1 MREVNAIH
9 AAESRALNAHLA
21 RTDRFSELDEMS
33 YADLQSLED
42 DLSEGSQWSLLD
54 DVKAELAER
63 KSDAE
68 EALAKLF
75 FEQCKVGG
83 MLPMVVGGRLGS
95 WLATAYLTESFGATQ
110 WGSMAADVLTGF
122 IDRERLLR
130 AMAIEYAEQQAESLL
145 RAGYEVA
152 Q

>member
-1 MREVNAIH
+1 MQVAHIED
-9 AAESRALNAHLA
+9 RALNAHLA
-21 RTDRFSELDEMS
+21 REDRFAELDEMS
-33 YADLQSLED
+33 FTELQSLED
-42 DLSEGSQWSLLD
+42 DLSEGSNWSLHD

-75 FEQCKVGG
+75 VEQCRVGG
-83 MLPMVVGGRLGS
+83 MLPMVVGGKLGS
-95 WLATAYLTESFGATQ
+95 WLATAYLAESFGATQ

-130 AMAIEYAEQQAESLL
+130 AMAIEYAEQQCLDLL
-145 RAGYEVA
+145 KAGYEVA

>member
-1 MREVNAIH
+1 MQVAY
-9 AAESRALNAHLA
+9 ESRTEAAHHA
-21 RTDRFSELDEMS
+21 RTDRFAELDELS
-33 YADLQSLED
+33 FTELQSLED

-75 FEQCKVGG
+75 VEQCKVGG
-83 MLPMVVGGRLGS
+83 MLPMVVDGKLGN
-95 WLATAYLTESFGATQ
+95 WLATVYLTESFGDAK
-110 WGSMAADVLTGF
+110 WGSMVADVLTGF

>member
-1 MREVNAIH
+1 MQVAQFED
-9 AAESRALNAHLA
+9 RALNAHLA
-21 RTDRFSELDEMS
+21 REDRFADLDELS
-33 YADLQSLED
+33 YTELQSLED

-54 DVKAELAER
+54 DVRAELAER

-75 FEQCKVGG
+75 VAACMSCGNV
-83 MLPMVVGGRLGS
+83 PMVVGGKLGS
-95 WLATAYLTESFGATQ
+95 WSATAYLTESFGDAK

-130 AMAIEYAEQQAESLL
+130 AMGVEYAEQQTEDLL